1 MRNALFIGRS
11 NKSRFN
17 KRKHDDRIKK
27 RNGKIS
33 LSSKEWRE
41 DAENII
47 SLLKQLL
54 GNTPIDIQHIGS
66 TAIFSIRA
74 KPIIDIAVAVHNLND
89 ILPYIEVLKR
99 HNIVFRGEM
108 IAGNILFVMGSDEI
122 RTHHIH
128 IVKWNGAEWNNYIN
142 FRDYL
147 NTYPEKAVLYD
158 ICKQKLAVQFPN
170 DRKSY
175 TAGKEEMILHLLSE
189 AGIWRAATITS

>member
-1 MRNALFIGRS
+1 MTGL
-11 NKSRFN
+11 
-17 KRKHDDRIKK
+17 KRGTVKLVSHQ
-27 RNGKIS
+27 
-33 LSSKEWRE
+33 KEWRE

-99 HNIVFRGEM
+99 YNIVFRGEM

-128 IVKWNGAEWNNYIN
+128 IVKWNGAEWNNYG
-142 FRDYL
+142 YL
-147 NTYPEKAVLYD
+147 YLFKDKLRYGW
-158 ICKQKLAVQFPN
+158 QKKEY
-170 DRKSY
+170 RSIYSY
-175 TAGKEEMILHLLSE
+175 EQY
-189 AGIWRAATITS
+189 WRRTC

>member
-1 MRNALFIGRS
+1 MIGL
-11 NKSRFN
+11 
-17 KRKHDDRIKK
+17 KRGTVKLVPHQ
-27 RNGKIS
+27 
-33 LSSKEWRE
+33 KEWS
-41 DAENII
+41 ENAKNIVR
-47 SLLKQLL
+47 LLKLIL
-54 GNTPIDIQHIGS
+54 GDTSLDIQHIGS
-66 TAIFSIRA
+66 TSIFSIHA
-74 KPIIDIAVAVHNLND
+74 KPIIDIAVAVHEVND
-89 ILPYIEVLKR
+89 ILPSVEVLKQ
-99 HNIVFRGEM
+99 HNIIFRGEYV
-108 IAGNILFVMGSDEI
+108 AGQVLFVMGDDDI

-128 IVKWNGAEWNNYIN
+128 IVKRNGTEWNNYIN

>member
-1 MRNALFIGRS
+1 MLGL
-11 NKSRFN
+11 
-17 KRKHDDRIKK
+17 KRGTVKLVSHQE
-27 RNGKIS
+27 
-33 LSSKEWRE
+33 EWSGE
-41 DAENII
+41 AENMIR
-47 SLLKQLL
+47 LLRRLL
-54 GNTPIDIQHIGS
+54 GNIPIDIQHIGS
-66 TAIFSIRA
+66 TAIFSIHA

-108 IAGNILFVMGSDEI
+108 VAGEILFAVGNDEM

-147 NTYPEKAVLYD
+147 NAHPEKAALYD
-158 ICKQKLAVQFPN
+158 ICKQKLAMQFPN

-189 AGIWRAATITS
+189 AGIWRAAAQLPDESRQKH

>member
-1 MRNALFIGRS
+1 MTGL
-11 NKSRFN
+11 
-17 KRKHDDRIKK
+17 KRGTVKLVSHQ
-27 RNGKIS
+27 
-33 LSSKEWRE
+33 KEWRE